1 MAKTSLLMV
10 AGERSGDVYAGEL
23 ARALRAQLPE
33 LEIFGC
39 GGEALR
45 QGGAET
51 VVDAQEVALMGITE
65 VVGGLPRAYRA
76 FRRLMA
82 EVDRRRPRLA
92 VLIDSPSLNLR
103 LAKRL
108 KRRGIPVVYF
118 VSPQIWAWKKWRLRH
133 IRARVNKMLCL
144 FDFEVEIYR
153 RAGIPV
159 EHVGHPLVDLVRPHL
174 QREEFFALA
183 GLDPNL
189 PTVTLLPGSRPK
201 EIALNLPTLLE
212 TTRRLSEDR
221 KIQFV
226 LAVSPSLD
234 AERVKRE
241 WLGTGAA
248 PAALRVLSGVTH
260 DALHH
265 ADLALVA
272 SGTATLEAALLE
284 RPMVVVYRVSPL
296 TWQFGRFLVNV
307 PFYCMVNLLA
317 GRQVVPELIQ
327 DAFTARGVAA
337 EAQRLLDQPQA
348 RAEML
353 QGLREVKARLGPG
366 GAIPRAAQAILEALR
381 EAPEASSRG

>member
-1 MAKTSLLMV
+1 MPNLSLLMV

-23 ARALRAQLPE
+23 ARALRAHRPD

-45 QGGAET
+45 QSGADT
-51 VVDAQEVALMGITE
+51 VVDAEEVALMGITE

-76 FRRLMA
+76 FQRLMA

-103 LAKRL
+103 IARRL

-118 VSPQIWAWKKWRLRH
+118 VSPQIWARKKWRLRH
-133 IRARVNKMLCL
+133 IRERLSRKLCL
-144 FDFEVEIYR
+144 FDFEVDIYP
-153 RAGIPV
+153 RAGVPV
-159 EHVGHPLVDLVRPHL
+159 THVGHPLVDLVRP
-174 QREEFFALA
+174 RMERAEFCAFA

-189 PTVTLLPGSRPK
+189 PTVAMLPDSREK
-201 EIALNLPTLLE
+201 EITLNLPTLVE
-212 TTRRLSEDR
+212 TAGRLARER

-226 LAVSPSLD
+226 LALAPSLD
-234 AERVKRE
+234 AERIEKE
-241 WLGTGAA
+241 HLGGA
-248 PAALRVLSGVTH
+248 PASLRVVSGVTH
-260 DALHH
+260 DALHN

-296 TWQFGRFLVNV
+296 TWLVGRFLVDV
-307 PFYCMVNLLA
+307 PFYCIVNLLA

-327 DAFTARGVAA
+327 DAFSAPRLAA
-337 EAQRLLDQPQA
+337 EAARLLDDPPA
-348 RAEML
+348 RAQML
-353 QGLREVKARLGPG
+353 EGLREVKARLGPG
-366 GAIPRAAQAILEALR
+366 GAMERAAQAVLAALGEAGH
-381 EAPEASSRG
+381 P